1 MHTMEV
7 TFFLHVNGVKLDQ
20 FKATISEMNSYSL
33 CLGNISKDFAF
44 NNMKKIHVIKCK
56 IF

>member
-7 TFFLHVNGVKLDQ
+7 TVFLHVNGVKLDQ
-20 FKATISEMNSYSL
+20 FKATISEMKSYSL